1 MVLFKL
7 NVTLLAY
14 RTGQKVK
21 LMQQQV
27 PMGFVELQEQ
37 FVGQRIANS
46 DSLKDGAHM
55 LTWNELK

>member
-14 RTGQKVK
+14 QAGQKVK
-21 LMQQQV
+21 LIQQEV

-37 FVGQRIANS
+37 FVSQRIANS
-46 DSLKDGAHM
+46 DSHKDGAHM